1 MKNIYHSIINFLAN
15 NRIRIGTKKY
25 PVMILFVVFLLLL
38 MPLLAWFQ
46 YQWLGQLSEGEKE
59 RLRASL
65 KFASNRM
72 AEDFDRE
79 LSEPFRIFR
88 KVFVESESKDNYYKL
103 ISAYNSW
110 KSETKYPSLVKSIYF
125 VSGKSSSEDFDFQ
138 KMDTVLQK
146 MVSENWPS
154 YFSVLK
160 NKLFPLTKDK
170 SATVYYAVHGLIVE
184 EYPFIVISN
193 FPFQLKSISDALK
206 THSEK
211 PSYTILELDRSIL
224 SDHLIPDLTKTYF
237 IKDNVIDYNIGIYNA
252 DQTKFLFKSDSS
264 ISDME
269 FKSVDLET
277 PIANLKT
284 QDFIFSSLPSPELFF
299 QKSEINETLNPSG
312 NSMSVSIVTSG
323 KPSTDIIKK
332 QNSTRNKKQASGYSY
347 SYSTHSTSTVFSE
360 KTTERDLNI
369 LNSVPSKNTTIKIV
383 TLSDQS
389 LFQDANST
397 NWKLGIR
404 HHDGSLENAVSN
416 VRTRNLLISFS
427 ILLVLGLSIL
437 LVAISANRSQ
447 ELAHQQMEFVATVSH
462 ELRTPLAVIR
472 SAAENLSDGVVSNPE
487 QSKNYGS
494 LILNQGRRLSE
505 MVEQV
510 LEYSGIQSQKM
521 NYNFQLTETVSFLNQ
536 VADEFLLTVPYPD
549 MVLNK
554 EIDPFIPS
562 LTVDRNSIKSVLF
575 NLFSN
580 AIKYSKDN
588 KIITL
593 KAVGT
598 DNSVIIKVIDNGI
611 GIQPMDLPFLFDPF
625 YRGKNTQDDQIQG
638 SGLGLSLVKNIIE
651 NHYGKVSVESTVGVG
666 SVFTIEIP
674 IKQRST

>member
-1 MKNIYHSIINFLAN
+1 M
-15 NRIRIGTKKY
+15 
-25 PVMILFVVFLLLL
+25 VLFVVFLLMLL
-38 MPLLAWFQ
+38 PLLAWFQ

-88 KVFVESESKDNYYKL
+88 KIFLESESTDNYYKL
-103 ISAYNSW
+103 ISAYTSW
-110 KSETKYPSLVKSIYF
+110 KSETKYPEMVKSIYF
-125 VSGKSSSEDFDFQ
+125 VSGTSSSESFEFQ
-138 KMDTVLQK
+138 ELDTVARKLISK
-146 MVSENWPS
+146 NWPA

-160 NKLFPLTKDK
+160 SKLFPLNRDK

-193 FPFQLKSISDALK
+193 FPFQLKSITDALNA
-206 THSEK
+206 HSEK
-211 PSYTILELDRSIL
+211 PSYTILELDRSVL

-237 IKDNVIDYNIGIYNA
+237 VTDNVVDYNVGIYNT
-252 DQTKFLFKSDSS
+252 DLTKFLFKSDSS
-264 ISDME
+264 ISNSE

-323 KPSTDIIKK
+323 KASSDIVKK
-332 QNSTRNKKQASGYSY
+332 QYSTQNKKQISGYSY
-347 SYSTHSTSTVFSE
+347 SYSTKSNSTVLSE

-369 LNSVPSKNTTIKIV
+369 LGRIPAKSTTIKIV

-389 LFQDANST
+389 LSQNANSST
-397 NWKLGIR
+397 WKLGIR

-416 VRTRNLLISFS
+416 VRIRNLLISFS
-427 ILLVLGLSIL
+427 ILLVLGFSIL

-462 ELRTPLAVIR
+462 ELRTPLSVIR

-510 LEYSGIQSQKM
+510 LEYAGIQSQKM
-521 NYNFQLTETVSFLNQ
+521 NFNYQLTETVSFLNQ
-536 VADEFLLTVPYPD
+536 IADEFQLTVQNPEF
-549 MVLNK
+549 VLIK

-562 LTVDRNSIKSVLF
+562 FTVDRNSIKSVLF

-580 AIKYSKDN
+580 AVKYSKD
-588 KIITL
+588 KQIVTL
-593 KAVGT
+593 KALGT
-598 DNSVIIKVIDNGI
+598 ENSVIIKVSDNGI
-611 GIQPMDLPFLFDPF
+611 GIQALDLPFLFEPF
-625 YRGKNTQDDQIQG
+625 FRGKNTQDDQIQG
-638 SGLGLSLVKNIIE
+638 SGLGLSLVKNIVE
-651 NHYGKVSVESTVGVG
+651 NHHGKVSVESTVGVG
-666 SVFTIEIP
+666 SVFTVVIP
-674 IKQRST
+674 FKQFS